1 MIRRFRSIF
10 LIAYLIGVL
19 ALLGVTFNS
28 ARSETISLLENQ
40 YTESFR
46 TTELIFTNYFQEIQ
60 NDLLALSEN
69 ETVRTEDDEHFTS
82 FLFADESNF
91 EYNYSTEELKI
102 IQIFKSYLDNH
113 PNANSVYMGREN
125 GSFVRATPR
134 TSPTRYDPRT
144 RPWYTAAMENPGT
157 VQMTVA
163 YPSVTNDDINIAFV
177 ITLNDSNNIPY
188 GVIGIDVTLETLSE
202 VLKDQQLLFE
212 GFIEVIDSQDMII
225 VTPKDE
231 NLYTLNKQETNYR
244 QLEQT
249 ETETV
254 TIDRNNQFYRIRY
267 NKELWDTTFIAYAPT
282 KVVEENLVSNLLSNI
297 LWSFII
303 LLIIEASNYLFIKR
317 YIDKPIKEL
326 ITSLK
331 ESQKTDIPKK
341 ISLKAKGEFKQFEKQ
356 YNELVDSLKQNED
369 DLKRIRNIIITSLSS
384 LTSMRDFETGLHLY
398 RASRYVNLLAEAYNE
413 MNPEEQIPSQI
424 IDIMTESAPLHDIGK
439 IAISDEILKKKGP
452 LTTEEFEIMKKH
464 TLYGKQM
471 FEKIM
476 TGIENRDFIKTAH
489 NMIYHHHERWNG
501 KGYPENLSN
510 NNIPL
515 EARIMAIA
523 DAYDAMTSTRVYSP
537 AISHEEAKAELIRC
551 KGTQFDPHLIDVFL
565 SIEDSI
571 KAVAEAYKE

>member
-19 ALLGVTFNS
+19 ALLTVTFTS
-28 ARSETISLLENQ
+28 ARAENISMLVDQ

-46 TTELIFTNYFQEIQ
+46 TTELIFTNYFQGIQ
-60 NDLLALSEN
+60 NDLLTLSEN
-69 ETVRTEDDEHFTS
+69 EIVRTRDDEHFTS
-82 FLFADESNF
+82 FLFADENSF
-91 EYNYSTEELKI
+91 EYNYSTEELRI

-125 GSFVRATPR
+125 GSFVRAVPR

-144 RPWYTAAMENPGT
+144 RPWYIAAMKTPGIL
-157 VQMTVA
+157 QMTVA

-177 ITLNDSNNIPY
+177 ITLNDNNNIPY

-202 VLKDQQLLFE
+202 VLKNQQLLFE
-212 GFIEVIDSQDMII
+212 GFMEVVDDQNMI
-225 VTPKDE
+225 VMTPKDE

-249 ETETV
+249 DTV
-254 TIDRNNQFYRIRY
+254 TIERNKQFYKVTY
-267 NKELWDTTFIAYAPT
+267 AKELWDSTLIAYAPT
-282 KVVEENLVSNLLSNI
+282 KVVERSLVSNLISKI

-303 LLIIEASNYLFIKR
+303 LLIIEASNYIFIKR

-356 YNELVDSLKQNED
+356 YNELVDSLKQNEN

-398 RASRYVNLLAEAYNE
+398 RASKYVNLLAEAYNE
-413 MNPEEQIPSQI
+413 KNPEEPIPSQI

-515 EARIMAIA
+515 EARIMSIA
-523 DAYDAMTSTRVYSP
+523 DAYDAMTSTRVYCP